1 MQIHHHDIIIII
13 IAIIIIVSIISIDI
27 NPVAGRY
34 AGNHQSPGVA
44 PQAVLQEPGQLA
56 VPVIVE

>member
-1 MQIHHHDIIIII
+1 MQIHHHDIIIS
-13 IAIIIIVSIISIDI
+13 IAISIIFIIISIDI
-27 NPVAGRY
+27 KPVAGRY

-44 PQAVLQEPGQLA
+44 PQAVLQEAGQLA

>member
-1 MQIHHHDIIIII
+1 MQIHHHDIIIS
-13 IAIIIIVSIISIDI
+13 IAISIIFIIIVIDEK
-27 NPVAGRY
+27 PVAGRY

-44 PQAVLQEPGQLA
+44 PQAVLQEAGQLA